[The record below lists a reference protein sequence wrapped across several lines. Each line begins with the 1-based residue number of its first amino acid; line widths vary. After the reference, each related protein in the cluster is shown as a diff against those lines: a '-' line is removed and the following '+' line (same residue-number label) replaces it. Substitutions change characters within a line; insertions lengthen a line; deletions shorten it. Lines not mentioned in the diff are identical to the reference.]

1 MTDTQQHDIGP
12 DRPKDSAQHLSE
24 GSPQV
29 IQTQNDDV
37 SRRASEI
44 LSEDALEAQIEAL
57 ISGRLISD
65 IDDGQSKD
73 HGEIAGDKSEGHGEI
88 AGAQSKD
95 HGESAGDESE
105 GHGGS
110 AGDES
115 EGHGEI
121 AGDESEGH
129 GEPASQAD
137 AWDEPEDGLWEPDE
151 KLAQSA
157 FSGKTQAERDAE
169 DKKLRAESYKIMAHM
184 GNFTLYFLVALVFTW
199 FIGSAMDNFFNTAPV
214 FTIFWIFCGRRSW
227 TWPS

>member
-57 ISGRLISD
+57 ISGRLLSD
-65 IDDGQSKD
+65 IDDGQSD
-73 HGEIAGDKSEGHGEI
+73 DHGEI

-95 HGESAGDESE
+95 HGE
-105 GHGGS
+105 
-110 AGDES
+110 
-115 EGHGEI
+115 I
-121 AGDESEGH
+121 AGGESEGH

-199 FIGSAMDNFFNTAPV
+199 FIGSAMDNFFNTAPI
-214 FTIFWIFCGRRSW
+214 FTIFWIICGIASTVLEVRKTLIAAKKLGESDQNPP
-227 TWPS
+227 TP

>member
-57 ISGRLISD
+57 ISGRLLSD
-65 IDDGQSKD
+65 IDDGQSDD
-73 HGEIAGDKSEGHGEI
+73 HGEIAGDESEGHGEI

-95 HGESAGDESE
+95 HGE
-105 GHGGS
+105 
-110 AGDES
+110 
-115 EGHGEI
+115 I
-121 AGDESEGH
+121 AGGESEGH

-199 FIGSAMDNFFNTAPV
+199 FIGSAMDNFFNTAPI
-214 FTIFWIFCGRRSW
+214 FTIFWIICGIASTVLEVRKTLIAAKKLGESDQNPP
-227 TWPS
+227 TP